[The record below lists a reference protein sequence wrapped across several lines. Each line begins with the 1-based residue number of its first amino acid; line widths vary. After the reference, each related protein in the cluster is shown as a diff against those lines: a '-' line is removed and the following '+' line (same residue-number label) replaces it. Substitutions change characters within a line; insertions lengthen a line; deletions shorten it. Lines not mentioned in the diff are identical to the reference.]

1 MLEDP
6 TLRVARGYDEIAEKY
21 ATWGGHEPRGAKR
34 EYLDQAKRRISPGS
48 RVLDLGCGTGA
59 QVTRYLAEV
68 ASTVGVDVS
77 KRSLSIAAR
86 AVPRA
91 DFVCA
96 DMGSVSFAPAS
107 FHGVVAFFSLIH
119 VPRERHGEVLLG
131 IRSWLKP
138 GGFLIV
144 TMAAGAGV
152 LSSDEDRFLGVP
164 MYWSGWDAVTN
175 RNLVEAS
182 GLVIE
187 SVQDHTEI
195 EDGVQVTHR
204 WIVARLDE

>member
-1 MLEDP
+1 MPENP
-6 TLRVARGYDEIAEKY
+6 TLRVAQSYDEIAEKY
-21 ATWGGHEPRGAKR
+21 ATWGGPEPRGAKL
-34 EYLDQAKRRISPGS
+34 EYLNQAKQRISPGS

-59 QVTRYLAEV
+59 QVTRHLAEV
-68 ASTVGVDVS
+68 ATMVGVDVS

-91 DFVCA
+91 HFVCA
-96 DMGSVSFAPAS
+96 DMASLSFAPAS

-119 VPRERHGEVLLG
+119 VPRERHAEILHA
-131 IRSWLKP
+131 IRTWLKP

-182 GLVIE
+182 GLAIE
-187 SVQDHTEI
+187 SVRDHTEV
-195 EDGVQVTHR
+195 EDGVEVTHR
-204 WIVARLDE
+204 WIVARLAG